1 MAADGAPSPAP
12 SPAPRLPSDPAPVA
26 GAAATARGPDPN
38 VAPKV
43 RLGLSARL
51 LMLTVVFVMVA
62 EFLIW
67 APSVARYRK
76 TWLEDHLVRAH
87 LAMLAFGA
95 LPDPAASHGLEREL
109 LAQTESHGIVLKRPD
124 RRVLMVVDD
133 MPPQTDLT
141 VDLSEE
147 SFLAWVRDA
156 LSAMFQDRNRVIR
169 VIGMPPRDPDVMV
182 EVILDETPM
191 RQAMYAYSWRIF
203 NLSIV
208 ISLFTAGLLYFTL
221 QWLMV
226 RPIRRIT
233 ASMIAFR
240 ADPEGPA
247 ATLSA
252 TARRDEIGIAQRE
265 LKTMQEELRAALT
278 QKTRLATLGAAV
290 AKVNHDLRNSL
301 AKAML
306 VSDRLADIDDPE
318 VQRVTPRLF
327 QAMDR
332 AVALCSA
339 TLNFVSDVRPA
350 LEIGRFAL
358 DDLLDEV
365 GRALVGAE
373 AEVAVGAD
381 PDAVPAVAARWIAEV
396 DPALIIE
403 GDRDELFRVFFNLGQ
418 NAIQAGART
427 VRVAAA
433 TSGGRVRVTVAD
445 DAAGLPPRAQERLFQ
460 PFVGSARRGGTGLG
474 LPIARDIVRA
484 HGGTIAL
491 AETGPGGTTF
501 AIELPLRAL

>member
-1 MAADGAPSPAP
+1 MVDGSGPSPMSP
-12 SPAPRLPSDPAPVA
+12 PPAPTR
-26 GAAATARGPDPN
+26 GGPDPN

-43 RLGLSARL
+43 KIGLSARL
-51 LMLTVVFVMVA
+51 LVLTIVFLMIA

-67 APSVARYRK
+67 APSVARFRK
-76 TWLEDHLVRAH
+76 AWLEDHLVRAH

-133 MPPQTDLT
+133 MPPQTDLM
-141 VDLSEE
+141 VDLNEE
-147 SFLAWVRDA
+147 SMLVWVHDGLRA
-156 LSAMFQDRNRVIR
+156 LFQDHNRVLR
-169 VIGMPPRDPDVMV
+169 VVGTPPLDPDVTI
-182 EVILDETPM
+182 EVVLDETPM
-191 RQAMYAYSWRIF
+191 RKAMYGYSWRIF
-203 NLSIV
+203 SLSIV

-221 QWLMV
+221 QWMMV

-247 ATLSA
+247 VTLPD

-265 LKTMQEELRAALT
+265 LKAMQEELRAALA
-278 QKTRLATLGAAV
+278 QKSRLATLGAAV
-290 AKVNHDLRNSL
+290 AKVNHDLRNTL

-318 VQRVTPRLF
+318 VQRVTPRLYE
-327 QAMDR
+327 AMDR

-350 LEIGRFAL
+350 LDVSRFGL
-358 DDLLDEV
+358 KGLLDEV
-365 GRALVGAE
+365 GSALVGVEMAVE
-373 AEVAVGAD
+373 A
-381 PDAVPAVAARWIAEV
+381 DAATPAPLWIVDIDPAVA
-396 DPALIIE
+396 IE
-403 GDRDELFRVFFNLGQ
+403 GDREQLFRVFFNLGQ
-418 NAIQAGART
+418 NAIQAGARA
-427 VRVAAA
+427 VRIAAA
-433 TSGGRVRVTVAD
+433 ASDGRVRVTVKD

-491 AETGPGGTTF
+491 VETGPAGTTF
-501 AIELPLRAL
+501 AIELPTRPPAAA